1 MLKIK
6 NKDIEATATAMGLS
20 QDLVEFIATRLKNKD
35 DSLRNKHLESEESD
49 NYEPLYFYQDA
60 FECKGGIVHNFI
72 KKTDV
77 GRNKEVLSNHGKI
90 ISYAIDS
97 ERKEQLKAFIIHPY
111 SEISAQDD
119 TNEIKNKIRN
129 CAKFLYDTNSDL
141 RKQDPKYQNLLFRI
155 KKGDFQLVKSCKL
168 VYVHL
173 NSTYNENNF
182 EVTVNNF
189 FESGVIY
196 KLGTLIKRVLNDD
209 PDVKKKVSE
218 LFIQDVK
225 SLFQNYEMT
234 PVDNT
239 APIVKDSKRSML
251 INLKNRP
258 LWFNNLLCAKAK
270 IESMN
275 FNNTIQKSDIDLYNY
290 ENIYFY
296 KNYLI
301 HDTLAFLVVI
311 LGITFIIPCTGLSKE
326 VSSYIY
332 PFSPDLITFGYV
344 EINDLAAIN
353 FPVESSKSYELD
365 DK

>member
-1 MLKIK
+1 M
-6 NKDIEATATAMGLS
+6 
-20 QDLVEFIATRLKNKD
+20 
-35 DSLRNKHLESEESD
+35 
-49 NYEPLYFYQDA
+49 
-60 FECKGGIVHNFI
+60 
-72 KKTDV
+72 
-77 GRNKEVLSNHGKI
+77 
-90 ISYAIDS
+90 
-97 ERKEQLKAFIIHPY
+97 
-111 SEISAQDD
+111 
-119 TNEIKNKIRN
+119 
-129 CAKFLYDTNSDL
+129 
-141 RKQDPKYQNLLFRI
+141 LFRI

-275 FNNTIQKSDIDLYNY
+275 FKISDASSN
-290 ENIYFY
+290 E
-296 KNYLI
+296 KYLNDI
-301 HDTLAFLVVI
+301 TSIRTASAIPISWI
-311 LGITFIIPCTGLSKE
+311 LNLK
-326 VSSYIY
+326 
-332 PFSPDLITFGYV
+332 
-344 EINDLAAIN
+344 
-353 FPVESSKSYELD
+353 LD
-365 DK
+365 Y